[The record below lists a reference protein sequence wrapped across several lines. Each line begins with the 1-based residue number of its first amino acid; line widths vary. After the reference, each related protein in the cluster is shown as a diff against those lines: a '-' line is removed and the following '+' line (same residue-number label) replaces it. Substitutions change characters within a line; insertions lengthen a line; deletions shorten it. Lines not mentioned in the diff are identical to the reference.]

1 VGFDRGS
8 RPQAGIGRDRG
19 LSLIAIIFEFFDS
32 SFFLRSAFLL
42 FFFSMADQSSSAQVV
57 YPKLNGKN
65 YASWAFAM
73 QIDMFGRELLAYT
86 DDGSLVVPSKSDPEY
101 ATKLATWKKREL
113 SCLVLSWII

>member
-1 VGFDRGS
+1 
-8 RPQAGIGRDRG
+8 
-19 LSLIAIIFEFFDS
+19 
-32 SFFLRSAFLL
+32 
-42 FFFSMADQSSSAQVV
+42 MADQSSSAQVV